1 MVNNAA
7 GPALITPGELAR
19 LCAAEAKFVRTR
31 ENMVE
36 SYRLHKEADVWLG
49 RLTLSFLTKVLAV
62 DEQMIPEIMK
72 LHVIEL
78 QDLLV
83 RRYNSGVFQ
92 IADGAP
98 AFRLAKEEGTARVQV
113 VVIDPK
119 TALPDLSEWWTQNPR

>member
-1 MVNNAA
+1 MVDNTA

-62 DEQMIPEIMK
+62 DDEMIPELMR
-72 LHVIEL
+72 LHILEL

-83 RRYNSGVFQ
+83 RRHNSGVFAL
-92 IADGAP
+92 ADGTP
-98 AFRLAKEEGTARVQV
+98 TFRLAKEEGTGRVLV

-119 TALPDLSEWWTQNPR
+119 TSLPDLSQWWTQNPH